1 MDNEK
6 TKKWITNVH
15 HGGIIV
21 SDMEKSLS
29 FYRDLLGFEVIT
41 EDVFTDIFAGENI
54 DKIVGLKN
62 ARIKIVMLRVGQS
75 NDMVELLQYLNPPS
89 KPLSPDSQANDIGVG
104 HICFKVYDMD
114 KAYKNLSE
122 KGVKFFSVPQ
132 VNPDGK
138 TTSVYFKDPDDI
150 ILELTGIK

>member
-1 MDNEK
+1 MATEQ

-29 FYRDLLGFEVIT
+29 FYRDLLGCEMISK
-41 EDVFTDIFAGENI
+41 DIVFGENI

-62 ARIKIVMLRVGQS
+62 ARMEIVNLRVGQS
-75 NDMVELLQYLNPPS
+75 DDVLELLQYFNPPS
-89 KPLSPDSQANDIGVG
+89 KSFSPDSQANDIGIG

-114 KAYKNLSE
+114 KAYKYLSE

-132 VNPDGK
+132 VNQDGK
-138 TTSVYFKDPDDI
+138 TTSVYFRDPDGI
-150 ILELTGIK
+150 ILELYGIK

>member
-1 MDNEK
+1 MDTEK
-6 TKKWITNVH
+6 TKKWIKNVH

-29 FYRDLLGFEVIT
+29 FYRDLLGCEVIM
-41 EDVFTDIFAGENI
+41 EDIVSGENI

-62 ARIKIVMLRVGQS
+62 ARMKIVMLRVGQS
-75 NDMVELLQYLNPPS
+75 DDMLELIQYFNPTS
-89 KPLSPDSQANDIGVG
+89 KPFSSDSQANDIGVG
-104 HICFKVYDMD
+104 HIAFKVYDMD
-114 KAYKNLSE
+114 KAYKYLSE

-138 TTSVYFKDPDDI
+138 TTAVYFKDPDGI
-150 ILELTGIK
+150 ILELQGIK

>member
-1 MDNEK
+1 MTNEQ

-29 FYRDLLGFEVIT
+29 FYRDLLGCEMISK
-41 EDVFTDIFAGENI
+41 DIVSGENI

-62 ARIKIVMLRVGQS
+62 ARMEIVNLRVGQS
-75 NDMVELLQYLNPPS
+75 DDVLELLHYFNPPS

-114 KAYKNLSE
+114 KAYKYLSE
-122 KGVKFFSVPQ
+122 KGVNFFSAPQ
-132 VNPDGK
+132 VNQDRE
-138 TTSVYFKDPDDI
+138 TTSVYFRDPDGI
-150 ILELTGIK
+150 ILELYGIK